1 MVRFSTC
8 NKASN
13 NEIEKN
19 MDKAQM
25 IDAIIG
31 AAKSAAILANKFF
44 DAGDMFFSL
53 AFRTDDE
60 LKSLCKKL
68 NIKA

>member
-1 MVRFSTC
+1 
-8 NKASN
+8 
-13 NEIEKN
+13 